1 MRIYADETVPNG
13 LTRKDS
19 KKIVRGL
26 AELGIIAIHISVGN
40 FAALNHGYMM
50 SPMSMSDAPLIPFA
64 DWVNSYAK
72 VPVIAVRKIR
82 SPELADKILREG
94 KADFIAIGR
103 TLLADP
109 DWPKKAQ
116 KGRAKE
122 IRSCI
127 ACIQG

>member
-1 MRIYADETVPNG
+1 MHISADEIVPNG
-13 LTRKDS
+13 LTQKDS
-19 KKIVRGL
+19 EKIVRGL
-26 AELGIIAIHISVGN
+26 TELGIIAIHISVGI
-40 FAALNHGYMM
+40 FAALNHGYM
-50 SPMSMSDAPLIPFA
+50 I
-64 DWVNSYAK
+64 WVNSHVK
-72 VPVIAVRKIR
+72 VPVIEVGKIR
-82 SPELADKILREG
+82 SPELADKILRAG